1 MMTMFLGGAL
11 LPHPPI
17 LLPAIGQGRESE
29 AAATLRA
36 CEEAAREIA
45 SWEPEVLVLMSPHA
59 PSKARSV
66 AVNSSKSLQG
76 TFRSFGFPEEA
87 QCWNGAPEL
96 AERLV
101 AAWGRGGISCQE
113 HEQELDHGALVP
125 LYFLAQAGCKA
136 KVVTVSFGALAQRQ
150 YYEMG
155 QMLRRLILAGTQR
168 VAVIAS
174 GDLSHRVTRNA
185 PAGYHPAGAQFD
197 KLVVAALGPGDA
209 ETLLRLPW
217 ELQEEAGECGLRA
230 ILFLLGTC
238 GHRPFVRQLSYEA
251 PFGVGYSVALTQEN
265 PQLVLPVDLAWRS
278 IRHYLRQR
286 TLWQG
291 PAELPEEWK
300 RPGAAFV
307 SLKKEGR
314 LRGCIGTFAPTQTTL
329 AAEII
334 RNAVLAATE
343 DPRFEPVREDELQAL
358 QLSVDVLSEPE
369 KVESASQLDPKEYGV
384 IVQQGHRRGLLL
396 PDLEGVETVEEQLR
410 IAKGKA
416 GIAETE
422 VVELFRFCVRRYSV

>member
-1 MMTMFLGGAL
+1 MTMFRGGAL

-17 LLPAIGQGRESE
+17 LLPAIGQGRETE

-36 CEEAAREIA
+36 YEEAAREIA

-66 AVNSSKSLQG
+66 AVNGSERLQG
-76 TFRSFGFPEEA
+76 TFRAFGFPREE
-87 QCWNGAPEL
+87 QYWNGDPAL

-113 HEQELDHGALVP
+113 QELELDHGALVP
-125 LYFLAQAGCKA
+125 LYFLAQAGYKA

-185 PAGYHPAGAQFD
+185 PAGYHPAGEQFD
-197 KLVVAALGPGDA
+197 KQVIAALREGDA
-209 ETLLRLPW
+209 ETLLHLPW
-217 ELQEEAGECGLRA
+217 ELQEEAGECGLRS
-230 ILFLLGTC
+230 ILFLLGAC
-238 GHRPFVRQLSYEA
+238 GHKPFVRQLSYEA
-251 PFGVGYSVALTQEN
+251 PFGVGYAVALVQEN
-265 PQLVLPVDLAWRS
+265 SQLMLPVDLAWRS
-278 IRHYLRQR
+278 IRHYVQQR

-291 PAELPEEWK
+291 PGELPEEWM

-307 SLKKEGR
+307 SLKKDGM

-343 DPRFEPVREDELQAL
+343 DPRFEPLREDELPTL
-358 QLSVDVLSEPE
+358 QVSVDVLSEPE
-369 KVESASQLDPKEYGV
+369 KVENEAQLDPKEYGV

-396 PDLEGVETVEEQLR
+396 PDLEGVDTVEEQLH
-410 IAKGKA
+410 IAKRKA
-416 GIAETE
+416 GIADTAA
-422 VVELFRFCVRRYSV
+422 VDLFRFRVRRYGV